1 MIGSSARRHGPRRDG
16 DVSGPPADQWDWH
29 EVVPNERLSPA
40 HARAESGWTWGHT
53 WTVVRLSVLPFL
65 VTAVAL
71 TTALLTLVG
80 LVARPLPWSSAPVFG
95 GSSVR
100 QAAPAP
106 TSPSSAHPVPLRTG
120 AAQSP
125 TSTAPREASSVAGAA
140 ASGTPVA
147 TSAAAGSAGPTRP
160 AGPAAPA
167 STSSGAPVLNLPLPP
182 LPVSVSVSVSIP
194 GPLPLPPVVITLP

>member
-1 MIGSSARRHGPRRDG
+1 MIGSSVRRHGPRRDG

-29 EVVPNERLSPA
+29 EVVANERFSPA
-40 HARAESGWTWGHT
+40 HSRAAESGWTWGHT

-80 LVARPLPWSSAPVFG
+80 LVARPLPWSPAPVFG
-95 GSSVR
+95 GSSDR
-100 QAAPAP
+100 RAAPAP
-106 TSPSSAHPVPLRTG
+106 TSPPIIARSVPARSKPIP
-120 AAQSP
+120 SP
-125 TSTAPREASSVAGAA
+125 SSTAVRDAPTIGGAA
-140 ASGTPVA
+140 ASGTPIA
-147 TSAAAGSAGPTRP
+147 SSTAGAARP
-160 AGPAAPA
+160 ARPGASI
-167 STSSGAPVLNLPLPP
+167 STSSNSPGLTVPLPP